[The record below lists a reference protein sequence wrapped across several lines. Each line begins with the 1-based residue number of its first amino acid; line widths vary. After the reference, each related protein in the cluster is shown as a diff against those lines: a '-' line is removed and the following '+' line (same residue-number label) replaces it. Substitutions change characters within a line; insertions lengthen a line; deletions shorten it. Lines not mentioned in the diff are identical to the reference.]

1 MNYKGFQIEYSE
13 RDKLFIISSTTGYVR
28 VIVGHSETTHFAQ
41 KMIDFHVNVMES
53 KERF

>member
-13 RDKLFIISSTTGYVR
+13 RDKLFIISSASAYIR
-28 VIVGHSETTHFAQ
+28 DIVGHSETISFAQ
-41 KMIDFHVNVMES
+41 KMIDFHVNVMET